1 MKRNLVLI
9 VLVTALALTLLS
21 GCSRNKAKNY
31 MPVKQK
37 MEMADN
43 YFAIE
48 KYHKAIPLYTDIVFE
63 RNSKYTAKAQMQLA
77 ECFFNQNK
85 FLSARFEYEEMIRLF
100 GDYDDIARAYFQI
113 GVCNYENSLSPHYT
127 QEETL
132 QAIDAFQTFIEKF
145 PFDGRKV
152 ESIDYINKCNIKL
165 LEKKY
170 YNGYAYYKLS
180 DYSAALM
187 YFEEIIELG
196 NNNDMDM
203 NSLYYASRI
212 YIFRK
217 DVANADKYVEKFM
230 GKYSNTKLAPKL
242 QKYYNKKIK

>member
-1 MKRNLVLI
+1 MKRNLVLTVVAI
-9 VLVTALALTLLS
+9 VLALVLLS

-31 MPVKQK
+31 MPVKLK
-37 MEMADN
+37 MEKADN

-100 GDYDDIARAYFQI
+100 GDYDDIARAYYQI

-132 QAIDAFQTFIEKF
+132 QAISAFENFIEKF

-152 ESIDYINKCNIKL
+152 EAIDYINKCNIKL

-180 DYSAALM
+180 DYSGALM
-187 YFEEIIELG
+187 YFDEIIELG
-196 NNNDMDM
+196 NNNEMDM
-203 NSLYYASRI
+203 NSLYYATRI
-212 YIFRK
+212 FIFRK
-217 DVANADKYVEKFM
+217 DVGNADKYLAKFM
-230 GKYSNTKLAPKL
+230 SKYSDTKLAPKL
-242 QKYYNKKIK
+242 QKYYNKKLK